1 MNLIHASIKNTGY
14 SGPMSWFLT
23 SSGSEPSSV
32 VPGAQ
37 MARMIVVS
45 RVRAGALAFA
55 ALNKTTWGAAGLGS
69 PGLV

>member
-1 MNLIHASIKNTGY
+1 MNIIHASIKNSGYGAPITG
-14 SGPMSWFLT
+14 SLT
-23 SSGSEPSSV
+23 GSGSKPSSV

-55 ALNKTTWGAAGLGS
+55 ALNKTTWGATGLGS